1 MVKAYKYYQSLCLFL
16 DDVVCKYRNSVHK
29 RKFFSVAK
37 YCFGCPNYD
46 AFILMME
53 EEDER
58 IMAEIDKERAVLDG
72 LVT

>member
-1 MVKAYKYYQSLCLFL
+1 MVKGHKYRESLCLFL
-16 DDVVCKYRNSVHK
+16 DDVVCVNRNSVYK
-29 RKFFSVAK
+29 LRVFSVPK
-37 YCFGCPNYD
+37 FCFGCSHYD

-58 IMAEIDKERAVLDG
+58 IMNEIDRERAVLDG